1 MNILIKSA
9 KIIDSKSAFHNKIQ
23 DILVEK
29 DTITKIANAIK
40 NTHNYREISL
50 ENLHISNG
58 WFDSSVSFGEPG
70 LEERETI
77 ANGLN
82 VAAKSGFTA
91 VILNTNNHPVVD
103 SNAAISYVLSKAHK
117 HAVQLYPLG
126 ALTKESKGEA
136 LSEMYDMRSAGAI
149 GFSDYQKSVSDANL
163 MKIALQ
169 YGSTFGGLIYAFPQN
184 NSIVKHGVMH
194 EHANSTML
202 GLKGI
207 PSLAEELQIARDLSL
222 LEYTNG
228 KLHIP
233 TISTVKSVALIRDA
247 KAKKLNVSCSVAIHN
262 LILTDDALKDFDSRF
277 KVLPPLR
284 TQKDIDALIDGL
296 NDGTID
302 MVTCDHNPIN
312 IEHKKIEFDYA
323 LNGTIGLESAFGA
336 LLNTFT
342 LKKTIDYLTKGKLRF
357 GLEISSLSIGNTI
370 DATLFNP
377 KDTIT
382 FSKAHIHSKS
392 KNAIFEG
399 AKLKGSV
406 YGIIANGKVVLK

>member
-9 KIIDSKSAFHNKIQ
+9 KIIDSESAFNDKTQ

-29 DTITKIANAIK
+29 NTITKIADSIK
-40 NTHNYREISL
+40 NTHNYREIKL
-50 ENLHISNG
+50 ENLHISRG

-91 VILNTNNHPVVD
+91 VILNANNQPVVD
-103 SNAAISYVLSKAHK
+103 SSADISYVLSKAYK
-117 HAVQLYPLG
+117 HAVKLYPLG
-126 ALTKESKGEA
+126 ALTKESKGLQ

-149 GFSDYQKSVSDANL
+149 AFYDYQKSIPDANL

-169 YGSTFGGLIYAFPQN
+169 YSSTFGSLVFAFPQD
-184 NSIVKHGVMH
+184 NSIAKQGVMH
-194 EHANSTML
+194 EHTNSTSL

-233 TISTVKSVALIRDA
+233 TISTAKSVALVREA
-247 KAKKLNVSCSVAIHN
+247 KAKGLDVSCSVAVHN
-262 LILTDDALKDFDSRF
+262 LALTDDYLKEFDTKF

-284 TQKDIDALIDGL
+284 TQDDIDALLSGL
-296 NDGTID
+296 NDRTID
-302 MVTCDHNPIN
+302 MVTSDHNPID

-323 LNGTIGLESAFGA
+323 LHGTIGLESAFGA
-336 LLNTFT
+336 MQNACT
-342 LKKTIDYLTKGKLRF
+342 LKKTIDYLTRGKKRF
-357 GLEISSLSIGNTI
+357 DLESPSISIGNTL
-370 DATLFNP
+370 DTTLFNP
-377 KDTIT
+377 KESIT
-382 FSKAHIHSKS
+382 FSKEHILSKS

-399 AKLKGSV
+399 SKLKGSV
-406 YGIIANGKVVLK
+406 YGIIANGKAILN